1 MSVILLKAYR
11 ELRGYD
17 REVAIDLSTLHQ
29 RDTEAMA
36 GALEWELHRQRIT
49 YDTQAR
55 QLSAFGIDPPT
66 VLGPRP

>member
-1 MSVILLKAYR
+1 MPVILLEAWR
-11 ELRGYD
+11 RFAGID
-17 REVAIDLSTLHQ
+17 RDAALELSTLHP

-36 GALEWELHRQRIT
+36 HRIEWDLQRTRIL

-55 QLSAFGIDPPT
+55 QLSAFGIDPPS